1 MFRRRSQPEDPLSGI
16 DAGAVSERFA
26 PAVRAAL
33 AARTRYRDVL
43 AGVAA
48 GSVHE
53 RLGEL
58 GARIDAGVLSV
69 WETARRA
76 SDVERA
82 LDALDP
88 DRVTAEYEAARRASG
103 ADPAPG
109 SALAARF
116 ASVQRLLRTLDDTDA
131 GLAELDARFGGA
143 VAAAADVVA
152 GADDLAGVDAVGSDL
167 VDVVSDL
174 DALRVALAD
183 PG

>member
-33 AARTRYRDVL
+33 AARARYRDVL

-76 SDVERA
+76 S
-82 LDALDP
+82 
-88 DRVTAEYEAARRASG
+88 G

-109 SALAARF
+109 SALGARF

-143 VAAAADVVA
+143 VAAAAEVVA

-167 VDVVSDL
+167 DDVVSDL